1 MPHLLDVLATM
12 GLDALGNHFAM
23 NIPVFSQLGQVVDNL
38 NMRILSVSI
47 PDKEIST
54 YEITKRGRKM
64 NRPAGVSEQSHEVSF
79 TFRADKYWNC
89 YDALVNWHNFIQNNS
104 TMAMAS
110 DSGPE
115 GRGGASEYR
124 HDIEIW
130 SISALDD
137 DGVPNNIWTIKGA
150 YPTTISG
157 VEFSEDNGEPIE
169 VDVTLD
175 SMDIIY
181 PISAS

>member
-23 NIPVFSQLGQVVDNL
+23 NIPVFSQVGEVVNNL
-38 NMRILSVSI
+38 NMRVLSVSI

-54 YEITKRGRKM
+54 YPITKRGRQM
-64 NRPAGVSEQSHEVSF
+64 NRPSGVSEQSHDVSF

-89 YDALVNWHNFIQNNS
+89 YNALVNWHNFIQNNS

-137 DGVPNNIWTIKGA
+137 DGTPNNIWTIKGA

-157 VEFSEDNGEPIE
+157 IEFAEDNGEPIE

-175 SMDIIY
+175 CMDIIY
-181 PISAS
+181 PTSAS